1 MSWFSRLIGAKERD
15 QALEAVASN
24 ANPEWMAEAL
34 DAVERLAGIHEEF
47 TTDAVWA
54 VVKSKTSEPRAMG
67 AVMRIATKQGI
78 IAPTDGHRPS
88 ERKASH
94 RRPLRVWKSLVKS

>member
-1 MSWFSRLIGAKERD
+1 MGWFTKLIGAKERD
-15 QALEAVASN
+15 EALDKVQSH

-67 AVMRIATKQGI
+67 AVMRTATKRGF
-78 IAPTDGHRPS
+78 IAPTDLHRPS
-88 ERKASH
+88 QRKASH
-94 RRPLRVWKSLVKS
+94 RRPVRVWKSLIK